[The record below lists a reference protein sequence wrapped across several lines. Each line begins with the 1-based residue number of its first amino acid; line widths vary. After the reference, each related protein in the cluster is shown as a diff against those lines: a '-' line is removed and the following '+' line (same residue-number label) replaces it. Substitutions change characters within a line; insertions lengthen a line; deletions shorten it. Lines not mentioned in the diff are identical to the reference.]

1 MEKWFEINTLEPT
14 GIQNGGRRQPGKSS
28 SAVDCVTHLRGESSQ
43 GCLTTI
49 LNKSI
54 VQHFEVLGECVY
66 SGCIVCSSCPQA
78 ENLLTQRAR

>member
-14 GIQNGGRRQPGKSS
+14 GNQNGGHRQLRNGS
-28 SAVDCVTHLRGESSQ
+28 SAVDCVTHLRSESSQ
-43 GCLTTI
+43 GCLTTE

-66 SGCIVCSSCPQA
+66 VGVLYILPACRLKIY
-78 ENLLTQRAR
+78 